1 MVFRVGLTGGI
12 ASGKSTVSQLFE
24 NNGVDVIDADVIAR
38 ELSQPGTAQYQSIVE
53 HFGREFVLADGQL
66 NRPALRK
73 LLFSDRKAKQ
83 QLEQILHPAI
93 RQQLLQQ
100 AADAKSRYCILSIP
114 LLIEANLQSCVDRI
128 LVVDVDSETQM
139 LRLQNRDKLSADEA
153 SQHLAAQSNRV
164 QRLQYADDIIDNSN
178 GIEKL
183 KFQVTQLHAL
193 YCQLAEAAEH
203 ESRSKS

>member
-1 MVFRVGLTGGI
+1 MVFRIGLTGGI

-38 ELSQPGTAQYQSIVE
+38 ELSQPGTAQYQAIIE
-53 HFGREFVLADGQL
+53 YFGSDYVLTDGQL

-73 LLFSDRKAKQ
+73 LLFSDSEAKQ

-93 RQQLLQQ
+93 RQQLLHQ
-100 AADAKSRYCILSIP
+100 AAKAKSRYCILSIP
-114 LLIEANLQSCVDRI
+114 LLIEANLQPCVDRI

-153 SQHLAAQSNRV
+153 SQHLAAQSNRA

-203 ESRSKS
+203 ESRSKC